1 MKLIFFILL
10 ALVVGVVIGCE
21 SDSPPPRPPV
31 WGGAPNIGKNTVFE
45 TETASQRAPVQSSD
59 GLSAV
64 NMRLYQLETRIANLE
79 NTVQSLNLNVR
90 EVEGDISNIEW
101 DVRDVKRG
109 LK

>member
-21 SDSPPPRPPV
+21 SDPPRPPG
-31 WGGAPNIGKNTVFE
+31 WGGSPKIGKNTVFE